1 MLLIFVAVFI
11 AAINLRA
18 GIASLGAVLDGVL
31 TSFGAGGRLAGVV
44 TAMPGF
50 FAVMGLAA
58 VPLAS
63 RFGLSKMLTWGMVL
77 TLIGLAARPWVGEFW
92 LFIALT
98 ACVVVGIALA
108 NVLLPAWIKNH
119 GGRNIIALMT
129 IYTSVLGLS
138 GALGPLSAL
147 LFHGDDAWRGALFVW
162 AIFAA
167 GQVVVWVV
175 IAARTGFD
183 FPSLARTRVVPE
195 VPEVP
200 ETAEATETAE
210 VPKTPEAPATVDAS
224 ATPEVPAARMPP
236 PPRRSDPIPPRRR
249 APARHCGGHPP
260 PCSSCCSSGLQ
271 SMNAYFQMGWLPQVY
286 IDNGVS
292 ASVGSVAL
300 ALVGALNIIG
310 GLTMPTIIDRS
321 RWLAIYPVVFSVFA
335 AAGYLGLYLA
345 ADTWPLLWAFLLGL
359 GGFCFPTAIALIP
372 ARSRTPLVTAHVLGS
387 PAVRLL
393 RGGRGPADRRCRV
406 RRDGGVVGDPAGGW
420 SPRQCSWRYRRLPC
434 EPPRL
439 HRRRTRGRSRGGS
452 SSHPD
457 PDLPSRRPDLSA
469 TSTATATATL

>member
-1 MLLIFVAVFI
+1 MTHSPAPGRPTRYLPVLLIFVAVFI

-31 TSFGAGGRLAGVV
+31 TSFSAGGRLAGVV

-50 FAVMGLAA
+50 FFAVMGLAA
-58 VPLAS
+58 VPLAA

-119 GGRNIIALMT
+119 GGRHIVALMT

-167 GQVVVWVV
+167 GQVAVWVV

-195 VPEVP
+195 TP
-200 ETAEATETAE
+200 AA
-210 VPKTPEAPATVDAS
+210 PEAQDPS
-224 ATPEVPAARMPP
+224 ATPT
-236 PPRRSDPIPPRRR
+236 
-249 APARHCGGHPP
+249 APARARVSLWRAPTAVFLMLFF
-260 PCSSCCSSGLQ
+260 GLQ

-286 IDNGVS
+286 IDSGVT
-292 ASVGSVAL
+292 ASVASVAL

-310 GLTMPTIIDRS
+310 GLTMPTVIDRS
-321 RWLAIYPVVFSVFA
+321 RRLAIYPVVFSVFA

-372 ARSRTPLVTAHVLGS
+372 ARSRTPLVTARVSGFVQ
-387 PAVRLL
+387 PFGYFIAAA
-393 RGGRGPADRRCRV
+393 GPL
-406 RRDGGVVGDPAGGW
+406 VVGIVYGATGEWSAILLALVAATVLMAIAG
-420 SPRQCSWRYRRLPC
+420 YRA
-434 EPPRL
+434 
-439 HRRRTRGRSRGGS
+439 
-452 SSHPD
+452 
-457 PDLPSRRPDLSA
+457 SRRGFIDDELEA
-469 TSTATATATL
+469 AA